1 VRRTLLSTTVRAQSA
16 AQLAINLAGIVL
28 AGVLVLW
35 VRRLAD
41 RRHWHVVG

>member
-1 VRRTLLSTTVRAQSA
+1 MVTTVPAAQSA
-16 AQLAINLAGIVL
+16 AQLAVSLFGIVL

-41 RRHWHVVG
+41 QRRWHMIG